1 MKETEVIFVWCL
13 YITNHLENNYS
24 KTNRNWD
31 MNVLKHSNRKVQE
44 SPLTNLDFSSEL
56 ALMNGKR
63 QMFGGLPQAKYWGL
77 LQYCN
82 YLLQG
87 YMCCTSTEEK

>member
-1 MKETEVIFVWCL
+1 
-13 YITNHLENNYS
+13 
-24 KTNRNWD
+24 

-44 SPLTNLDFSSEL
+44 SPLTNLDFPREL

-63 QMFGGLPQAKYWGL
+63 QMFGSLPQANYWGL

-87 YMCCTSTEEK
+87 YMYFTSTEEK